1 LNTNFVFGHTHI
13 PEIHSHTFRETGENC
28 KMLFMNSGSWVPDE
42 KYVNNTFV
50 YLDEVGTYIFK
61 WETGG
66 DFKLFQSDLI

>member
-1 LNTNFVFGHTHI
+1 
-13 PEIHSHTFRETGENC
+13 
-28 KMLFMNSGSWVPDE
+28 MNSGSWVPDE